1 MTLSDC
7 RVLIV
12 DDHAHNRALLAALLE
27 GLSITLVEQ
36 AANGIEGL
44 EKVARRRPDLI
55 LLDVMMPGMDGY
67 EMCRKLRQTYSHSDL
82 PVIFVTALDSPDE
95 RSACFAAG
103 GTDMVAKPING
114 PEIASRVGVHL
125 ENRILLDRL
134 RAFQERLSLEL
145 EAARAIQENLTPGQ
159 AELNRVGA
167 ATGTVIQAHAETS
180 SELGGDFWSVR
191 DDGDGHVVVLL
202 ADFAGHGVAPA
213 LNVIR
218 LHTLFGRIAAAAA
231 PHEAMVALNA
241 ELKALLPVGQYATAL
256 YGIFDARRGR
266 FSFAGA
272 AAPPFWIVQNGQA
285 RYIEASGPPLG
296 AFQDAEYETQTVEIG
311 PDAQLFLHSDAL
323 MESQVDGADIADEQV
338 LAAWLVEDAG
348 TGSLPQA
355 LAARFHRLLP
365 GPPPD
370 DLTMISIGAR

>member
-7 RVLIV
+7 RILIV
-12 DDHAHNRALLAALLE
+12 DDHPHNRTLLAALLE
-27 GLSITLVEQ
+27 GLSIVHLEQ

-67 EMCRKLRQTYSHSDL
+67 AMCRILRQTYSHSEL
-82 PVIFVTALDSPDE
+82 PVIFVTALDSPEE

-103 GTDMVAKPING
+103 GTDMVTKPING
-114 PEIASRVGVHL
+114 PEIAARVGVHL

-134 RAFQERLSLEL
+134 RAFQERVSVEL
-145 EAARAIQENLTPGQ
+145 EAARAIQENLTPGL
-159 AELNRVGA
+159 ADLNRIGT

-180 SELGGDFWSVR
+180 SELGGDFWCVR
-191 DDGDGHVVVLL
+191 DDGDGRVVVLL

-218 LHTLFGRIAAAAA
+218 LHTLFGRIPAASS
-231 PHEAMVALNA
+231 PHEAMAVLNA

-256 YGIFDARRGR
+256 YGIFDARRGS
-266 FSFAGA
+266 FNFAGA
-272 AAPPFWIVQNGQA
+272 AAPPFWIVEAGQA
-285 RYIEASGPPLG
+285 RYVEASGPPLG
-296 AFQDAEYETQTVEIG
+296 AFHDAEYESRTVEIG

-323 MESQVDGADIADEQV
+323 LESQVDGADIADEAI
-338 LAAWLVEDAG
+338 LAAWLVEDAAG
-348 TGSLPQA
+348 GALPQA

-370 DLTMISIGAR
+370 DLTMISIARR